1 MNLSS
6 ALTLDGSQVGN
17 PIVAKLSELLFD
29 RDFIYRDF
37 TCLRNVVFLPYFRE

>member
-17 PIVAKLSELLFD
+17 PIVAKLSELLFLK
-29 RDFIYRDF
+29 
-37 TCLRNVVFLPYFRE
+37 TFLKTFLKLFFKRF